1 VEGEIRYRKWFSYR
15 ISASEF
21 YLYSVLFLFFAALTY
36 SPFFL
41 GVAIMCFA
49 TGVKH
54 NRLAKKTKSN
64 PVSIVE
70 SKI

>member
-1 VEGEIRYRKWFSYR
+1 MRKPGR
-15 ISASEF
+15 LIASA
-21 YLYSVLFLFFAALTY
+21 LFFIFAVLVY

-41 GVAIMCFA
+41 GGAIMCFA